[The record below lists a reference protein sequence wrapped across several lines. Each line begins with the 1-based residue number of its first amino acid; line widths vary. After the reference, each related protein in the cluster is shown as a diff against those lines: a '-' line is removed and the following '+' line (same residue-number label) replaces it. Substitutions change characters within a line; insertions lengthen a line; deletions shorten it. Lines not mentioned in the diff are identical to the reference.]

1 MRSRTGVYT
10 IHYPPLVLQESGG
23 QGSSSSSSSLNTRLW
38 VGSCVVVAVL
48 AALVLA
54 ATIIT
59 LAATQALSFR

>member
-1 MRSRTGVYT
+1 M
-10 IHYPPLVLQESGG
+10 LQESDA
-23 QGSSSSSSSLNTRLW
+23 QASSSSSLNTRLW

>member
-1 MRSRTGVYT
+1 ML
-10 IHYPPLVLQESGG
+10 HESGG
-23 QGSSSSSSSLNTRLW
+23 EGSSTSSSSLNTRLW

-59 LAATQALSFR
+59 LAATQAFSFR